1 MYKHNLKVYGEDL
14 LNGSTAGVVKA
25 QGNMGGLVVRV
36 FAKADAQSVGSTD
49 VTIKSGTDGTNFGT
63 TITVLNVASATAVE
77 KDDLLAEAILPWD
90 VEKYVTAA
98 AAAGSDAGTGATAST
113 NIVVTLGYLPR

>member
-36 FAKADAQSVGSTD
+36 FAKADAQTVGSTD
-49 VTIKSGTDGTNFGT
+49 VTIKSGDDGENFGT

-98 AAAGSDAGTGATAST
+98 AAAGDDAGTGATADT

>member
-14 LNGSTAGVVKA
+14 YNGSTAGVVKA

-36 FAKADAQSVGSTD
+36 LAKAAADSVTSTD
-49 VTIKSGTDGTNFGT
+49 VTIKSGTDGSVFGT
-63 TITVLNVASATAVE
+63 TLAVVNVASASAVE
-77 KDDLLAEAILPWD
+77 KDDLLAEFTLPYD

-98 AAAGSDAGTGATAST
+98 VAAGAA
-113 NIVVTLGYLPR
+113 

>member
-36 FAKADAQSVGSTD
+36 FAKADADNVGSTD
-49 VTIKSGTDGTNFGT
+49 VTIKSGEDGTNFAT
-63 TITVLNVASATAVE
+63 TLTVLNVASATAVE

-98 AAAGSDAGTGATAST
+98 AAVIQTS
-113 NIVVTLGYLPR
+113 L

>member
-36 FAKADAQSVGSTD
+36 FAKADAQTVGSTD
-49 VTIKSGTDGTNFGT
+49 VTIKSGDDGENFGT

-77 KDDLLAEAILPWD
+77 KDDLLAEAIFPWD

-98 AAAGSDAGTGATAST
+98 AAAGSDASSGATAST

>member
-14 LNGSTAGVVKA
+14 LNGSTSGVVKA

-36 FAKADAQSVGSTD
+36 FAKADATKVDSTD
-49 VTIKSGTDGTNFGT
+49 VTIKSGNDGETFNT
-63 TITVLNVASATAVE
+63 TLTVLNVKSSTAVE

-90 VEKYVTAA
+90 VEKYVTAT
-98 AAAGSDAGTGATAST
+98 AAAGSDGETADT